1 MIADE
6 GKGGRQEQVALN
18 PAVHKTLLEIPTR
31 IEARRIYLRRYEAG
45 DGPWYYAMSQK
56 NRTHLARYEA
66 ENVVMSIENEQDA
79 KDILRELVAEWRART
94 SFFIGAFDRQTGRFV
109 AQVYVGPVNWDLP
122 EFEIGFFANRDHEGQ
137 GYVTEAVNAVLGFIF
152 ESLHAHRVRM
162 ECDDTNVRSRHVA
175 ERCGLVME
183 GHIRENRRN
192 PDGTLSGTLYFG
204 LLKSEFQTCEDQL

>member
-66 ENVVMSIENEQDA
+66 ENVVMSINSEQEAEVVVRDLA
-79 KDILRELVAEWRART
+79 AEWDARNC
-94 SFFIGAFDRQTGRFV
+94 FFMGAFDRETDEFV
-109 AQVYVGPVNWDLP
+109 AQVYVGPVNWDVP
-122 EFEIGFFANRDHEGQ
+122 EFEIGFFVDKDHEGQ
-137 GYVTEAVNAVLGFIF
+137 GYVTEAVRAAMEFIF
-152 ESLHAHRVRM
+152 GHLKAHRVRM
-162 ECDDTNVRSRHVA
+162 ECDDTNERSRRVA
-175 ERCGLVME
+175 ERCGLVRE
-183 GHIRENRRN
+183 GHIRENKVYAA
-192 PDGTLSGTLYFG
+192 GTRSGTLHFG
-204 LLKSEFQTCEDQL
+204 LLKREFEALDKGQ